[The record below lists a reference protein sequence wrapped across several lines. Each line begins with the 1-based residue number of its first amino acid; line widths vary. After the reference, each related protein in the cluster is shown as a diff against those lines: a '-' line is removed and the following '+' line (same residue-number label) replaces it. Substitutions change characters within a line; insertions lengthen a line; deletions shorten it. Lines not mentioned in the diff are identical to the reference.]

1 MAVSGDDNNACDND
15 NNNA

>member
-1 MAVSGDDNNACDND
+1 MIVSGDDDNACDND